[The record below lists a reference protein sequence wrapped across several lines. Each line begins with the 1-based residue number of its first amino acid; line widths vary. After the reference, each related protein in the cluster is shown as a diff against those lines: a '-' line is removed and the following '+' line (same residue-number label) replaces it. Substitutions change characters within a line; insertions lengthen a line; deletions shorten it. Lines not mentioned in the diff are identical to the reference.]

1 MMTPMT
7 TSNTTC
13 PCGWVFGDGGGLELV
28 QAHAAELALRQV
40 NNRQDAGTR
49 MGRRA
54 GRPARPA
61 RRISRRMV
69 LYPTATPR
77 GGGQAPRAPAE
88 PVGAVR
94 GLVDRCDLVGQLDV
108 RGASVWTARWCATRI
123 TGTGTTPKLRGVLPR
138 VLFRLERRLVRAANL
153 GTRVSTRL
161 GIQCGEGEVG
171 VADGPVRP
179 ERRELRDGSAQTPC
193 LRGDE
198 GPRS

>member
-123 TGTGTTPKLRGVLPR
+123 TRDRDNPQAPGGPPSGPL
-138 VLFRLERRLVRAANL
+138 
-153 GTRVSTRL
+153 STRAPPRP
-161 GIQCGEGEVG
+161 GGESWDACV
-171 VADGPVRP
+171 DTSRDPVWRGRSWS
-179 ERRELRDGSAQTPC
+179 RRWSGSARASGTP
-193 LRGDE
+193 RRVGADTV
-198 GPRS
+198 PSR